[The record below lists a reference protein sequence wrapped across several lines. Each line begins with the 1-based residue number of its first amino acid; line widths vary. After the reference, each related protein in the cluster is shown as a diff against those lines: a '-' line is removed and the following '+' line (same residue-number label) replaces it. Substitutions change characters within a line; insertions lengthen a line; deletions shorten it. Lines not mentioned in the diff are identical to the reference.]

1 MAMDK
6 LPKDDRPTYV
16 LSYPRWMRLTRL
28 GMVILLVGAA
38 LVRWVLAWVD
48 FVRPLIQGGE
58 AVALP
63 FQPLIAVHVSLLL
76 VAGAV
81 AFVYAFLPDLS
92 LADEG
97 LAVHTFLGWHVVPW
111 RLVTVVRLVRFEE
124 SNRQLVLVQGRWARW
139 SPWPRLVSACL
150 GAGLE
155 PGLFFTSDIRDFQPL
170 LGRLRGEVAQAAPE
184 ALFDEEFF
192 SLPARL
198 VLEPTVTLAGLT
210 DQAREEGWPLAL
222 SAQAMAA
229 VAGGF
234 LLVQML
240 ILILQGGVWW
250 KPLAIVVLGA
260 VEWTVGAIYLYA
272 LAEVFPANVEFR
284 QAALLYPLSQI
295 PRALLAVP
303 MAMFVGAGVPFL
315 AAIIGMAGILWAVT
329 LTALLVQQM
338 YRLQS
343 ILPALAGGALQ
354 ALLQFLVLAVLF
366 SR

>member
-1 MAMDK
+1 
-6 LPKDDRPTYV
+6 
-16 LSYPRWMRLTRL
+16 
-28 GMVILLVGAA
+28 
-38 LVRWVLAWVD
+38 
-48 FVRPLIQGGE
+48 
-58 AVALP
+58 
-63 FQPLIAVHVSLLL
+63 
-76 VAGAV
+76 
-81 AFVYAFLPDLS
+81 
-92 LADEG
+92 
-97 LAVHTFLGWHVVPW
+97 
-111 RLVTVVRLVRFEE
+111 
-124 SNRQLVLVQGRWARW
+124 
-139 SPWPRLVSACL
+139 
-150 GAGLE
+150 
-155 PGLFFTSDIRDFQPL
+155 
-170 LGRLRGEVAQAAPE
+170 
-184 ALFDEEFF
+184 
-192 SLPARL
+192 
-198 VLEPTVTLAGLT
+198 
-210 DQAREEGWPLAL
+210 
-222 SAQAMAA
+222 
-229 VAGGF
+229 
-234 LLVQML
+234 ML